1 MRRTWLVL
9 VAAISFSCA
18 GLPAAA
24 AAVPSAEDLADL
36 ESRIEY
42 AYYAGEARAL
52 TTLAEEAAAL
62 LASDL
67 PWAPYQA
74 AHLDFRLARL
84 ARDRGD
90 GAAAVAAAQRCRQRL
105 EVANGLPDP
114 LEGRLLAAICAAY
127 AGGGNR
133 ALGRRVGEL
142 GALNP
147 QNPRLLLARAYLAED
162 GGRALAPSRALEA
175 ARAAAAA
182 FRRPV
187 AAAPGA
193 PTWGAPDAWLLVGTR
208 AEAVGEWLT
217 AREAYE
223 QCLVLAPDYARARAR
238 LAALNERAR

>member
-1 MRRTWLVL
+1 MRRTVLAL
-9 VAAISFSCA
+9 VAALSLSPA
-18 GLPAAA
+18 GLPAAGA
-24 AAVPSAEDLADL
+24 AAPVAEDLADL
-36 ESRIEY
+36 EARIEY
-42 AYYAGEARAL
+42 AYYAGETRAL
-52 TTLAEEAAAL
+52 AALAEEAGPL
-62 LASDL
+62 LAADL

-90 GAAAVAAAQRCRQRL
+90 GAAAVLAAQRCRQRL
-105 EVANGLPDP
+105 EAATGVPDP

-133 ALGRRVGEL
+133 ALGRRLGEL
-142 GALNP
+142 GALSA
-147 QNPRLLLARAYLAED
+147 QNPRLLLARAYLAEE

-175 ARAAAAA
+175 ARAAATA

-193 PTWGAPDAWLLVGTR
+193 PTWGAPDAWLLVGVR

-238 LAALNERAR
+238 LSALNERAR